1 MTKASVIQKMKKFQ
15 TGCSRQ
21 IFNAVLGL
29 ALVTS
34 LAGCSVLDFVKDK
47 VASVASVA
55 ESALGLKEPGP
66 PKWSMLRLVAE
77 KGAFDDTAAAA
88 DLVCITDEKLSAT
101 FSKTAAKIWFDN
113 KENLLATYAENLTL
127 ISREIV
133 PQQTLLIS
141 EEELESCV
149 GFTAHLFVNYRSDG
163 LHALTLDMSTPGY
176 TVELGKSQFKATVS
190 E

>member
-1 MTKASVIQKMKKFQ
+1 MKKFQ
-15 TGCSRQ
+15 IDCSRQ

-29 ALVTS
+29 TLVTS

-47 VASVASVA
+47 VASVA

-77 KGAFDDTAAAA
+77 RGAFDDTAAAA